1 MAWVYNLLDSSTTL
15 TLNGGTNYALLPD
28 GFQAPAP
35 ARRTTFGG
43 RNYFRD
49 GSDLMERVF
58 SNRTVTVKIWIK
70 GSTQDNLIANIN
82 AINNIVERG
91 AEYSRTGLGS
101 QLVLRRQWDNATN
114 TSDFNVIDGEL
125 SVGGDA
131 GDVHRFSPSTDY
143 RIPATLSLICEPFIL
158 GEAETVENY
167 IDNASFEITGTDLA
181 NWTQNIAGGASG
193 STALDTTQKKYGL
206 ASLKCTMTDTGGA
219 GNVVGHTQVRTEVD
233 AAEVWSFS
241 VWVHVTALSNAKAGL
256 ELLYDDGSATVTST
270 YQTSVTS
277 DWTLLSLANQTVP
290 SGAGQVTI
298 KLQINSTAADAT
310 GVAYFDG
317 ATAVLSSSLPDSFVT
332 SRNVANSY
340 ADNSQATTNYID
352 VYPNLGDVPALMQ
365 VRVAENEAHTSMY
378 VGARHAGRHTDTNM
392 WIEGIGSGS
401 IIHDQAGFLET
412 QEGNQAGMNT
422 GAPALD
428 SGSVVTTFKIVNA
441 SGGTA
446 DLAADTWFRGNTTI
460 TTPPEG
466 QYRVLFRV
474 GFRTNIGA
482 IASEE
487 LHFGMSYSYGAFT
500 LLDDTNPST
509 ANFTAFASSATAQ
522 VGHLLDLGTINI
534 PPIGTPEGQTGADF
548 VLKIFLGTNAANSSG
563 NGDYLEFYTDAFML
577 LPIDFG
583 GLYLSKDSSQDVVL
597 LDSRSKNK
605 AAYILNTSNVV
616 QSFPSNQL
624 GTMPTAHPEGT
635 RLYFAFGENADNDW
649 VIASGAA
656 VSVTVVP
663 RFLYVR

>member
-1 MAWVYNLLDSSTTL
+1 MAWVYNLLDSSTTI
-15 TLNGGTNYALLPD
+15 TLNGGTNYALMPD
-28 GFQAPAP
+28 GFSAPP
-35 ARRTTFGG
+35 PPRRQTFGG

-58 SNRTVTVKIWIK
+58 ENRTVTVRIWIK
-70 GSTQDNLIANIN
+70 GSSQDNLIANIN
-82 AINNIVERG
+82 AVNNLLERG
-91 AEYSRTGLGS
+91 AEYARTGLGT
-101 QLVLRRQWDNATN
+101 QLLLRRQWDNATN
-114 TSDFNVIDGEL
+114 TSDFSVIEGHLQID
-125 SVGGDA
+125 GDA

-143 RIPATLSLICEPFIL
+143 RISAILVLVCQPFIL
-158 GEAETVENY
+158 GDAETIENF

-181 NWTQNIAGGASG
+181 DWTQNIDATG

-206 ASLKCTMTDTGGA
+206 ASMKLTMTDSA
-219 GNVVGHTQVRTEVD
+219 GSGRVVERTQVRAEVD
-233 AAEVWSFS
+233 ATEVWSFS
-241 VWVHVTALSNAKAGL
+241 VWVHVTALSSAKAGL
-256 ELLYDDGSATVTST
+256 VLLYDDGSATTT
-270 YQTSVTS
+270 TLYQTSVTS
-277 DWTLLSLANQTVP
+277 DWTLLSLANQTAP

-298 KLQINSTAADAT
+298 KLRLESTAADAT

-352 VYPNLGDVPALMQ
+352 VYPNLGDIPALMQ

-392 WIEGIGSGS
+392 WIEGIGSSS
-401 IIHDQAGFLET
+401 IIHDQANFLET

-441 SGGTA
+441 TGGTA

-487 LHFGMSYSYGAFT
+487 LHFGMSYTYGAFT

-509 ANFTAFASSATAQ
+509 ANFTAFASSATER

-548 VLKIFLGTNAANSSG
+548 VLKIFLGTNAANSSD
-563 NGDYLEFYTDAFML
+563 NSDYLEFYTDAFML
-577 LPIDFG
+577 VPIDFG
-583 GLYLSKDSSQDVVL
+583 GLYLSKDSAQDVVL

-605 AAYILNTSNVV
+605 AAYILDTSNVV